1 MSDDNPDPPAEPDSG
16 GTAEG
21 AADASDGTSDGGTD
35 GEDVDDHAL
44 PEEKLQYPTFTFE
57 TGDVSERGGFDLSEE
72 LDRAAMRA
80 WLEDLSG
87 GLASHDVAVESP
99 DGYVSFGVGPGDV
112 EMRFDPDEEFR
123 GELEVTF
130 RLKAKA
136 MFVSDDPEQQKV
148 GARGGRG
155 FIPLEMLTEDRDMYR
170 CYSWIDDPTD
180 P

>member
-1 MSDDNPDPPAEPDSG
+1 MTED
-16 GTAEG
+16 
-21 AADASDGTSDGGTD
+21 AADEPESES
-35 GEDVDDHAL
+35 EDESEDHSL
-44 PEEKLQYPTFTFE
+44 PEEALQYPTFSFE
-57 TGDVSERGGFDLSEE
+57 EGAVSDRGGFDLSKE
-72 LDRAAMRA
+72 LDREEVQA
-80 WLEDLSG
+80 WLEDLAG

-99 DGYVSFGVGPGDV
+99 EGYVSFGVGPGDV

-130 RLKAKA
+130 RLNAKA
-136 MFVSDDPEQQKV
+136 MFVADDPDQPKM

-155 FIPLEMLTEDRDMYR
+155 FIPLEMLTGDREVYR